1 MRDRNAPG
9 RPREFDDIEMLRK
22 IMKLFWKNGF
32 DGVSLSLIMKETAL
46 QKASL
51 YAAFGDKRSMY
62 LKALRQYHAD
72 VVAAAARAL
81 KDKSVAARD
90 RIEAFITAP
99 LADAAKDDRSGCFLC
114 NASADQSDL
123 DSETKAQVSIG
134 FEQLTNALMVPLNE
148 INPGHSTADVTSKA
162 QVLLALYVGFR
173 IMVRSGIAIEG
184 IELGAVGLNPLEV
197 ALPKI

>member
-9 RPREFDDIEMLRK
+9 RPREFDDTEVLRK

-32 DGVSLSLIMKETAL
+32 DGVSLSLIMKETEL

-62 LKALRQYHAD
+62 LKALGQYHTD

-81 KDKSVAARD
+81 KDESVLARD

-99 LADAAKDDRSGCFLC
+99 LAAAALNDRSGCFLC

-123 DSETKAQVSIG
+123 DAKTKAQVSIG
-134 FEQLTNALMVPLNE
+134 FELLTSALTAPLKQIEPDLNT
-148 INPGHSTADVTSKA
+148 SDLTSKA

-173 IMVRSGIAIEG
+173 IMVRSGIPVEG
-184 IELGAVGLNPLEV
+184 LELAASHAMQLVRY
-197 ALPKI
+197 

>member
-9 RPREFDDIEMLRK
+9 RPREFDDTEVLRK

-32 DGVSLSLIMKETAL
+32 DGVSLSLIMKETEL

-62 LKALRQYHAD
+62 LKALGQYHTD

-81 KDKSVAARD
+81 KDESVLARD

-99 LADAAKDDRSGCFLC
+99 LAAAAQNDRSGCFLC

-123 DSETKAQVSIG
+123 DAETKAQVSIG
-134 FEQLTNALMVPLNE
+134 FEQLASALTAPLKQIEPDLNT
-148 INPGHSTADVTSKA
+148 SDLTSKA
-162 QVLLALYVGFR
+162 QVLLVLYVGFR
-173 IMVRSGIAIEG
+173 IMVRSGIPVEG
-184 IELGAVGLNPLEV
+184 LELAASHAMQLVRY
-197 ALPKI
+197 